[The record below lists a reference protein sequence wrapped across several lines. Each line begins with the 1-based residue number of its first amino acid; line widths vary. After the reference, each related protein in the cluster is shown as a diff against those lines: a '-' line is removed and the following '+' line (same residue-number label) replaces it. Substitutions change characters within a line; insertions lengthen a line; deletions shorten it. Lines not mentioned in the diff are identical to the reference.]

1 MLYDN
6 TTPVVNCFAIHRRLL
21 AACQQ
26 TLPVFGQIN
35 TQEKCVSHFANSHIL
50 EDNLTPQRSFRC
62 PSRCLGKIRPLV
74 FYRVCQLESRK
85 GCAHIFGPSLP
96 ITPLLAP
103 QGGAH
108 RGPSIMPYPT
118 YSF

>member
-6 TTPVVNCFAIHRRLL
+6 TTLVVNCFAIHRRLL

-74 FYRVCQLESRK
+74 FIEFVNLSQERVAR
-85 GCAHIFGPSLP
+85 IFLVPPS
-96 ITPLLAP
+96 PLLL
-103 QGGAH
+103 
-108 RGPSIMPYPT
+108 Y
-118 YSF
+118 